1 MKKKPLKRT
10 SSTTGLSPGTLIHV
24 GEIKTD
30 HSTLSFMN
38 YTADTCFQ
46 QDNASLQQCLEPR
59 DSAITTWINLDGLS
73 DTDLIGALGQHFG
86 LHPLVQEDILNT
98 GQRPKMEDFD
108 NYIYVVLKMLFQPDN
123 NDDIHEEQ
131 VSLIMGPDFVLS
143 FQEQP
148 GDVFQPIR
156 DRLLAGKGRI
166 RTAGTDYLTYA
177 LIDVIVDNYF
187 IILEQLGERIADMED
202 EVLQEPT
209 PDTLETIHR
218 LKHDLIHLRKSVWPL
233 RELISGLQRADSEM
247 ISNTTKI
254 FLRDVYDHTIQVI
267 DTIESFRDMVSS
279 MLDIYLSSVSNRMNE
294 IMKVLTLIATVFM
307 PLTFIV
313 GVYGMNFN
321 YMPELHWKW
330 GYPAV
335 LGLMLSIGI
344 CMWILFK
351 RKKWL

>member
-1 MKKKPLKRT
+1 MKKKLLKSP

-24 GEIKTD
+24 GEKKTD

-46 QDNASLQQCLEPR
+46 QDNASLQQCLDPR

-98 GQRPKMEDFD
+98 EQRPKMEDFD
-108 NYIYVVLKMLFQPDN
+108 NYIYVVLKMLFQPENTDS
-123 NDDIHEEQ
+123 IHEEQ

-143 FQEQP
+143 IQEQP

-166 RTAGTDYLTYA
+166 RIAGTDYLTYA

-233 RELISGLQRADSEM
+233 RELISGLQRSDSEM

-279 MLDIYLSSVSNRMNE
+279 MMDIYLSSVSNRMNE

-335 LGLMLSIGI
+335 LGVMLCIGV